1 MKIALK
7 TQFGQH
13 LALTPQLQR
22 SIQLLQISS
31 AELEEEVAKAAEEN
45 PMLEYSPPDQSK
57 DDGEPNE
64 KMEMIQANWA
74 SSAPSRDDDEDWD
87 TRHEQQA
94 QVKSLLN
101 YLEEQIQS
109 LRIDPPVKGL
119 VVYLAGCLDERGYLP
134 ESLEDLATEIHSELK
149 ISKATALTQ
158 LKTALTELQ
167 KLDPAGIGAHS
178 LAECLC
184 LQIQRQ
190 MQFDTEHSDK
200 LQLALNLAQNHLSKI
215 AQKDWSKLRQ
225 IFKQSE
231 ANIMEAV
238 AHIRTLQHNPGEHFD
253 TNVEQWISPDV
264 FIKLNAKGKW
274 VVHSN
279 QAIKPR
285 LTLNQEYSRILKE
298 NNAKKNN
305 LALHQKMLEARWLIK
320 NIEQREETIL
330 KVAEAIVERQQNF
343 FHQGNIAMKPLVLRE
358 IAAAIGMHESTISR
372 VTNNKYLACPAG
384 IFEFKYF
391 FSAQLSSE
399 KGQAVSAT
407 AVQSL
412 IKQIILDE
420 TPKKPI
426 SDNQITNL
434 LASQGFVVAR
444 RTVAKYRELLRIPP
458 AHLRKNWRMV

>member
-45 PMLEYSPPDQSK
+45 PMLDYSPPDQSK

-64 KMEMIQANWA
+64 KMEMMQANWA

-109 LRIDPPVKGL
+109 LRIDPPAKGL

-149 ISKATALTQ
+149 ITKASALTQ

-420 TPKKPI
+420 APKKPI

-458 AHLRKNWRMV
+458 AHLRKNWRML

>member
-57 DDGEPNE
+57 DDGEPDE

-149 ISKATALTQ
+149 VTKASALTQ

-458 AHLRKNWRMV
+458 AHLRKNWRML

>member
-1 MKIALK
+1 LD
-7 TQFGQH
+7 
-13 LALTPQLQR
+13 
-22 SIQLLQISS
+22 
-31 AELEEEVAKAAEEN
+31 
-45 PMLEYSPPDQSK
+45 YSPPDQSK

-64 KMEMIQANWA
+64 KMEMMQANWA

-109 LRIDPPVKGL
+109 LRIDPPAKGL

-134 ESLEDLATEIHSELK
+134 EPLEDLATEIHSELK
-149 ISKATALTQ
+149 ITKTSALTQ

-458 AHLRKNWRMV
+458 AHLRKN

>member
-45 PMLEYSPPDQSK
+45 PMLDYSPPDQSK

-64 KMEMIQANWA
+64 KMEMMQANWA

-149 ISKATALTQ
+149 VTKASALTQ

-458 AHLRKNWRMV
+458 AHLRKNWRML

>member
-64 KMEMIQANWA
+64 KMEMMQANWA

-149 ISKATALTQ
+149 ITKASALTQ

-391 FSAQLSSE
+391 FSSQLSSE

-420 TPKKPI
+420 APKKPI

-458 AHLRKNWRMV
+458 AHLRKNWRML

>member
-64 KMEMIQANWA
+64 KMEMMQANWA

-149 ISKATALTQ
+149 VTKASALTQ

-458 AHLRKNWRMV
+458 AHLRKN

>member
-45 PMLEYSPPDQSK
+45 PMLDYSPPDQSK

-64 KMEMIQANWA
+64 KMEMMQANWA
-74 SSAPSRDDDEDWD
+74 ASAPSRDDDEDWD

-149 ISKATALTQ
+149 ITKASAVTQ

-458 AHLRKNWRMV
+458 AHLRKN

>member
-109 LRIDPPVKGL
+109 LRIDPPAKGL

-134 ESLEDLATEIHSELK
+134 EPLEDLATEIHSELK
-149 ISKATALTQ
+149 ITKTSALTQ

-458 AHLRKNWRMV
+458 AHLRKNWRML

>member
-149 ISKATALTQ
+149 ITKASALTQ

-458 AHLRKNWRMV
+458 AHLRKNWRML

>member
-64 KMEMIQANWA
+64 KMEMMQANWA

-109 LRIDPPVKGL
+109 LRIDPPAKGL

-149 ISKATALTQ
+149 ITKTSALTQ

-279 QAIKPR
+279 QTIKPR

-458 AHLRKNWRMV
+458 AHLRKNWRML

>member
-45 PMLEYSPPDQSK
+45 PMLDYSPPDQSK

-64 KMEMIQANWA
+64 KMEMMQANWA
-74 SSAPSRDDDEDWD
+74 ASAPSRDDDEDWD

-134 ESLEDLATEIHSELK
+134 EPLEDLATEIHSELK
-149 ISKATALTQ
+149 ITKASALTQ

-384 IFEFKYF
+384 IFEFKHF

-458 AHLRKNWRMV
+458 AHLRKNWRML

>member
-45 PMLEYSPPDQSK
+45 PMLDYSPPDQSK

-74 SSAPSRDDDEDWD
+74 ASAPSRDDDEDWD

-149 ISKATALTQ
+149 ITKASAVTQ

-190 MQFDTEHSDK
+190 MQFDAEHSDK

-458 AHLRKNWRMV
+458 AHLRKNWRML

>member
-149 ISKATALTQ
+149 VTKASALTQ

-231 ANIMEAV
+231 VNIMEAV

>member
-109 LRIDPPVKGL
+109 LRIDPPAKGL

-149 ISKATALTQ
+149 VTKASALTQ

-420 TPKKPI
+420 APKKPI

-458 AHLRKNWRMV
+458 AHLRKNWRML

>member
-45 PMLEYSPPDQSK
+45 PMLDYYPPDQSK

-74 SSAPSRDDDEDWD
+74 ASAPSRDDDEDWD

-149 ISKATALTQ
+149 ITKASAVTQ

-420 TPKKPI
+420 APKKPI

-458 AHLRKNWRMV
+458 AHLRKNWRML

>member
-45 PMLEYSPPDQSK
+45 PMLDYSPPDQSK

-64 KMEMIQANWA
+64 KMEMMQANWA
-74 SSAPSRDDDEDWD
+74 ASAPSRDDDEDWD

-149 ISKATALTQ
+149 ITKASALTQ

-231 ANIMEAV
+231 SNIMEAV

-458 AHLRKNWRMV
+458 AHLRKNWRML

>member
-45 PMLEYSPPDQSK
+45 PMLDYSPPDQSK

-64 KMEMIQANWA
+64 KMEMMQANWA

-109 LRIDPPVKGL
+109 LRIDPPAKGL

-149 ISKATALTQ
+149 VTKASALTQ

-343 FHQGNIAMKPLVLRE
+343 FHQGNIAMRPLVLRE

-420 TPKKPI
+420 APKKPI

-458 AHLRKNWRMV
+458 AHLRKN

>member
-45 PMLEYSPPDQSK
+45 PMLDYSPPDQSK

-64 KMEMIQANWA
+64 KMEMMQANWA

-109 LRIDPPVKGL
+109 LRIDPPAKGL

-149 ISKATALTQ
+149 ITKTSALTQ

-215 AQKDWSKLRQ
+215 AQKDWGKLRQ

-458 AHLRKNWRMV
+458 AHLRKNWRML

>member
-45 PMLEYSPPDQSK
+45 PMLDYSPPDQSK

-64 KMEMIQANWA
+64 KMEMMQANWA

-149 ISKATALTQ
+149 ITKASALTQ

>member
-64 KMEMIQANWA
+64 KMEMMQANWA

-149 ISKATALTQ
+149 VTKASALTQ

>member
-45 PMLEYSPPDQSK
+45 PMLDYSPPDQSK

-64 KMEMIQANWA
+64 KMEMMQANWA

-109 LRIDPPVKGL
+109 LRIDPPAKGL

-149 ISKATALTQ
+149 VTKASALTQ

-343 FHQGNIAMKPLVLRE
+343 FHQGNIAMRPLVLRE

-420 TPKKPI
+420 APKKPI

-458 AHLRKNWRMV
+458 AHLRKNWRKL

>member
-45 PMLEYSPPDQSK
+45 PMLDYSPPDQSK

-64 KMEMIQANWA
+64 KMEMMQANWA
-74 SSAPSRDDDEDWD
+74 ASAPSRDDDEDWD

-149 ISKATALTQ
+149 ITKASAVTQ

-190 MQFDTEHSDK
+190 MQFDAEHSDK

-458 AHLRKNWRMV
+458 AHLRKNWRML

>member
-149 ISKATALTQ
+149 VTKASALTQ

-343 FHQGNIAMKPLVLRE
+343 FLQGNIAMKPLVLRE

-458 AHLRKNWRMV
+458 AHLRKNWRML

>member
-64 KMEMIQANWA
+64 KMEMMQANWA

-149 ISKATALTQ
+149 ISKASALTQ

>member
-45 PMLEYSPPDQSK
+45 PMLDYSPPDQSK

-64 KMEMIQANWA
+64 KMEMMQANWA

-134 ESLEDLATEIHSELK
+134 ESLEDMATEIHSELK
-149 ISKATALTQ
+149 VTKASALTQ

>member
-74 SSAPSRDDDEDWD
+74 ASAPSRDDDEDWD

-109 LRIDPPVKGL
+109 LRIDPPAKGL

-149 ISKATALTQ
+149 VTKASALTQ

-253 TNVEQWISPDV
+253 TNVEQWINPDV

-298 NNAKKNN
+298 NNVKKNN

-420 TPKKPI
+420 APKKPI

-458 AHLRKNWRMV
+458 AHLRKNWRML

>member
-45 PMLEYSPPDQSK
+45 PMLDYSPPDQSK

-64 KMEMIQANWA
+64 KMEMMQANWA

-149 ISKATALTQ
+149 ITKASALTQ

-190 MQFDTEHSDK
+190 MQFDTERSDK
-200 LQLALNLAQNHLSKI
+200 LQLALNLAQNHLNRI

-458 AHLRKNWRMV
+458 AHLRKNWRML

>member
-31 AELEEEVAKAAEEN
+31 AELEEELAKAAEEN
-45 PMLEYSPPDQSK
+45 PMLEYSPPDQLK
-57 DDGEPNE
+57 DDAEPNE
-64 KMEMIQANWA
+64 KIDMIQANWA

-109 LRIDPPVKGL
+109 LHIEAHVKQL
-119 VVYLAGCLDERGYLP
+119 VIYLAGCLDDRGYLP
-134 ESLEDLATEIHSELK
+134 ETLEDLASEIHLELK
-149 ISKATALTQ
+149 ITKAMALTQ
-158 LKTALTELQ
+158 LKAALTELQ
-167 KLDPAGIGAHS
+167 TLDPAGIGAHS

-184 LQIQRQ
+184 LQIRRQ
-190 MQFDTEHSDK
+190 MEFDTDNSEK
-200 LQLALNLAQNHLSKI
+200 LQLALNLAQQHLSKI
-215 AQKDWSKLRQ
+215 AQKDWGKLRQ
-225 IFKQSE
+225 IFKQPE
-231 ANIMEAV
+231 AKIMEAV
-238 AHIRTLQHNPGEHFD
+238 AHIKTLQHNPGEQFD
-253 TNVEQWISPDV
+253 ANIEQWISPDV
-264 FIKLNAKGKW
+264 FIKLNPKGKW

-305 LALHQKMLEARWLIK
+305 FALHQKMLEARWLIK

-343 FHQGNIAMKPLVLRE
+343 FYQGNIAMRPLVLRE

-420 TPKKPI
+420 APKKPI

-458 AHLRKNWRMV
+458 AHLRKN

>member
-45 PMLEYSPPDQSK
+45 PMLDYSPPDQSK
-57 DDGEPNE
+57 DDGEPDE
-64 KMEMIQANWA
+64 KMEMMQANWA

-149 ISKATALTQ
+149 VTKASALTQ

-434 LASQGFVVAR
+434 LASQGSVVAR

-458 AHLRKNWRMV
+458 AHLRKN

>member
-45 PMLEYSPPDQSK
+45 PMLDYSPPDQSK

-64 KMEMIQANWA
+64 KMEMMQANWA

-149 ISKATALTQ
+149 VTKASALTQ

-420 TPKKPI
+420 APKKPI

>member
-45 PMLEYSPPDQSK
+45 PMLDYSPPDQSK

-64 KMEMIQANWA
+64 KMEMMQANWA

-149 ISKATALTQ
+149 VTKASALTQ

-298 NNAKKNN
+298 NNVKKNN

>member
-45 PMLEYSPPDQSK
+45 PMLDYSPPDQSK

-64 KMEMIQANWA
+64 KMEMMQANWA

-149 ISKATALTQ
+149 ITKASALTQ

-264 FIKLNAKGKW
+264 FIKLNTKGKW

-458 AHLRKNWRMV
+458 AHLRKNWRML

>member
-57 DDGEPNE
+57 DDGEPND
-64 KMEMIQANWA
+64 KMEMMQANWA

-149 ISKATALTQ
+149 VTKASALTQ

-458 AHLRKNWRMV
+458 AHLRKNWRML

>member
-149 ISKATALTQ
+149 VTKASALTQ

>member
-45 PMLEYSPPDQSK
+45 PMLDYSPPDQSK

-64 KMEMIQANWA
+64 KMEMMQANWA

-149 ISKATALTQ
+149 ITKASALTQ

-458 AHLRKNWRMV
+458 AHLRKN

>member
-45 PMLEYSPPDQSK
+45 PMLDYSPPDQSK

-74 SSAPSRDDDEDWD
+74 ASAPSRDDDEDWD

-149 ISKATALTQ
+149 VTKASALTQ

-190 MQFDTEHSDK
+190 MQFDAEHSDK

-458 AHLRKNWRMV
+458 AHLRKNWRML

>member
-45 PMLEYSPPDQSK
+45 PMLDYSPPDQSK

-64 KMEMIQANWA
+64 KMEMMQANWA

-149 ISKATALTQ
+149 ITKATALTQ

-458 AHLRKNWRMV
+458 AHLRKN